1 LGRYETFIV
10 RLWTDG
16 GREPVRGHIQHIAS
30 RRGVYFRDA
39 EKLLQFIGEHL
50 GSAAL
55 PAASAGL
62 DVSDATGEKLRFPP
76 ASGGESD
83 DR

>member
-1 LGRYETFIV
+1 MGRYETFIV

-16 GREPVRGHIQHIAS
+16 ESEPVRGHIQHIAS

-50 GSAAL
+50 GSATL
-55 PAASAGL
+55 PAAGAGL
-62 DVSDATGEKLRFPP
+62 HVSDATGEELGFPP
-76 ASGGESD
+76 AAGGEAD